1 MFRACYAAHPN
12 YTGGVSDSENYW
24 PGKVFGL
31 PEEGPRSVPSLL
43 RRVAGICIDWAIS
56 MGVSI
61 GIAVGWY
68 GLDWLD
74 HNGFVTGL
82 VFVVMHM
89 LFGLVIG
96 GSPGH
101 LLTKM
106 RIAPIKGGALGIA
119 APLIRPWL
127 IILVIPAIMMDRD
140 QRGVHDRIVGT
151 IMVSR

>member
-1 MFRACYAAHPN
+1 M
-12 YTGGVSDSENYW
+12 SETDNYW
-24 PGKVFGL
+24 PGKTFGL
-31 PEEGPRSVPSLL
+31 PEDGPRSVPSLL
-43 RRVAGICIDWAIS
+43 RRVGGICIDWAIS

-68 GLDWLD
+68 GMDWLD

-82 VFVVMHM
+82 IFVVMHM

-101 LLTKM
+101 LLLKM
-106 RIAPIKGGALGIA
+106 RMAPIKGGALGIA

-127 IILVIPAIMMDRD
+127 IILVIPAVMMDRD

>member
-1 MFRACYAAHPN
+1 M
-12 YTGGVSDSENYW
+12 TDGDNYW

-31 PEEGPRSVPSLL
+31 PADGPRSVPSLL
-43 RRVAGICIDWAIS
+43 RRSLGICIDWAIS
-56 MGVSI
+56 V
-61 GIAVGWY
+61 GISV
-68 GLDWLD
+68 LFFSF
-74 HNGFVTGL
+74 NGFATGL
-82 VFVVMHM
+82 VFVIMHM
-89 LFGLVIG
+89 LFGLVVG

-106 RIAPIKGGALGIA
+106 RIAPIRGGALGIV

-127 IILVIPAIMMDRD
+127 IILVIPPIMMDRD

>member
-1 MFRACYAAHPN
+1 MDV
-12 YTGGVSDSENYW
+12 TDNYW
-24 PGKVFGL
+24 PGKIFGL

-43 RRVAGICIDWAIS
+43 RRVVALCIDWAMS
-56 MGVSI
+56 MGISI
-61 GIAVGWY
+61 AIAVVWLGR
-68 GLDWLD
+68 DWLD

-82 VFVVMHM
+82 IFVVMQM
-89 LFGLVIG
+89 IFGLVIG

-106 RIAPIKGGALGIA
+106 RIAPIKGGALGII
-119 APLIRPWL
+119 APLVRPWL
-127 IILVIPAIMMDRD
+127 IILVIPPIMMDRD